1 MADEMGLLKIEAET
15 MARLSGRGKKRR
27 KGRVKI
33 KNRWSAGE
41 AEPRAGPG
49 NGLEQQK
56 GAT

>member
-1 MADEMGLLKIEAET
+1 MAGEMGLLKIEADA

-27 KGRVKI
+27 EGGVKI